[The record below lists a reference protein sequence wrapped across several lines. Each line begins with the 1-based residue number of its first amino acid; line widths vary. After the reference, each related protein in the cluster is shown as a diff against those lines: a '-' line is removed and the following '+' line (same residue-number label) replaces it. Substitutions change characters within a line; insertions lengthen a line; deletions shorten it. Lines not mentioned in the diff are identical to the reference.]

1 MVRLQVIV
9 EGQTEERFVRD
20 VLAPFLWEHR
30 VIPVARLVGTR
41 KEQSR
46 IYRGGLRKYEP
57 LRRDLTTWLKQ
68 DRNPDARF
76 TTMVDL
82 HRLPSDFPGY
92 KEGQRQRDS
101 FQRVEYL
108 ESQFAADIDD
118 RRFVPYIQL
127 HEFEA
132 LLFAKPA
139 QFAIAYPN
147 RPRELQQLSRIRS
160 AFESPEHIDD
170 GDETAPSK
178 RIKSVLPDYQKAAAG
193 PVIAREI
200 GMQTLL
206 SECAHFAG
214 WVRRLAVA
222 ASIMEA

>member
-1 MVRLQVIV
+1 
-9 EGQTEERFVRD
+9 
-20 VLAPFLWEHR
+20 
-30 VIPVARLVGTR
+30 
-41 KEQSR
+41 
-46 IYRGGLRKYEP
+46 
-57 LRRDLTTWLKQ
+57 
-68 DRNPDARF
+68 
-76 TTMVDL
+76 MVDL

-92 KEGQRQRDS
+92 
-101 FQRVEYL
+101 L
-108 ESQFAADIDD
+108 ESRQCRNPLQRAESLEERFSADIDD
-118 RRFVPYIQL
+118 RRFVPYVQV

-214 WVRRLAVA
+214 WVRRLAA
-222 ASIMEA
+222 LGSDTSPDG